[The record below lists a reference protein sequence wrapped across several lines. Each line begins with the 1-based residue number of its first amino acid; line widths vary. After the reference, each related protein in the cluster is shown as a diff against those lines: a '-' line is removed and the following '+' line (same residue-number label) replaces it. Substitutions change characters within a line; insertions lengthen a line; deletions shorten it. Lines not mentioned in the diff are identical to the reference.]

1 MPVEPSVARRAWL
14 SMEPYHACV
23 YFVPEAPEAYAAAG
37 LKGGWM
43 GYFASRSGA
52 MGAVSA
58 EVVIATF
65 FGFAPPMVRRALPD
79 AWALAAPEDVVRAR
93 YAAIDAGL
101 RRILGDL
108 VHGPAV
114 REAAALACAALDGV
128 SPAGR
133 PLGAAWLALD
143 VPEQPHLALWHAA
156 TVLREF
162 RGDGHVGVLVAEG
175 LHPVEA
181 HLLLTRTGR
190 TTDEI
195 VRARRGWDEEDWT
208 AAEDRLRHR
217 GLLAGDGTLSD
228 GGLALRDAIEVRTD
242 TLALAPWAQLGQERV
257 NRLIDLMNPL
267 VDGIVAAGFPYPNP
281 MGLPPR

>member
-108 VHGPAV
+108 VDGPAV
-114 REAAALACAALDGV
+114 REAAELACAALDGV

-143 VPEQPHLALWHAA
+143 VPEPAAPGPVARRDRPAGVSAA
-156 TVLREF
+156 TATS
-162 RGDGHVGVLVAEG
+162 GVLVAEG

-195 VRARRGWDEEDWT
+195 VRARRGWERGRLDRRRGPPPRPRPARRATGRSAT
-208 AAEDRLRHR
+208 AAWRCATPSRSAPTRWPSTR
-217 GLLAGDGTLSD
+217 GRSSARSASTASSSS
-228 GGLALRDAIEVRTD
+228 
-242 TLALAPWAQLGQERV
+242 
-257 NRLIDLMNPL
+257 
-267 VDGIVAAGFPYPNP
+267 
-281 MGLPPR
+281 